1 MTTDPTNYRDKLYQN
16 YATLVM
22 RTPDTF
28 DVAMAD
34 RWGKAYDYYLRH
46 WLPPRQDA
54 VVLDVA
60 CGAGKLLHFF
70 KRRGYSNLT
79 GVDLSPEQ
87 VALARQVIPDIVQGD
102 VLPFLAARP
111 NHFDLITGLDII
123 EHLEKPVV
131 LQFLEACF
139 QALKPG
145 GRLILETVNADTP
158 FALPILYGDFTHE
171 SCFTPQTVLALLTMT
186 GFSAIEVRETGPVP
200 YGYSLKSSLRY
211 LVWRALRMGI
221 VLTNTV
227 ETGRTGSGIFT
238 RVMISSAL
246 KP

>member
-1 MTTDPTNYRDKLYQN
+1 MTPDPTNYRDKLYEN

-28 DVAMAD
+28 DVATAD
-34 RWGKAYDYYLRH
+34 RWGKAYDYYLRN
-46 WLPPRQDA
+46 WLPGRKDA
-54 VVLDVA
+54 AVLDVA

-87 VALARQVIPDIVQGD
+87 VALARQVIPGIVQGD
-102 VLPFLAARP
+102 VLPFLEARP
-111 NHFDLITGLDII
+111 GQYDLITGLDII
-123 EHLEKPVV
+123 EHLEKPAV
-131 LQFLEACF
+131 LRFLAAAF
-139 QALKPG
+139 RALRPG
-145 GRLILETVNADTP
+145 GRLVLETVNADTP
-158 FALPILYGDFTHE
+158 LGLPILYGDFTHE
-171 SCFTPQTVLALLTMT
+171 SCFTPQTVVALLRMT
-186 GFSAIEVRETGPVP
+186 GFPAIEVRETGPVP

-211 LVWRALRMGI
+211 LVWRLLRAGI

-227 ETGRTGSGIFT
+227 ETGTAGSGILT
-238 RVMISSAL
+238 RVMLASAV

>member
-1 MTTDPTNYRDKLYQN
+1 MTTDDKHYRDKLYAN

-22 RTPDTF
+22 RTPETF
-28 DVAMAD
+28 DAATAD
-34 RWGKAYDYYLRH
+34 RWGKAYDHYLRG
-46 WLPPRQDA
+46 WLPARKDA
-54 VVLDVA
+54 AILDVA

-70 KRRGYSNLT
+70 KRRGYSALT

-102 VLPFLAARP
+102 VLPFLEARAG
-111 NHFDLITGLDII
+111 HFDLITGLDII

-139 QALKPG
+139 RALKPD

-158 FALPILYGDFTHE
+158 LALPILYGDFTHE
-171 SCFTPQTVLALLTMT
+171 SCFTPQTVVALLTMT
-186 GFSAIEVRETGPVP
+186 GFSAIEVRETGPIP

-211 LVWRALRMGI
+211 LVWRMLRMGI

-238 RVMISSAL
+238 RVMIASAL
-246 KP
+246 KK

>member
-1 MTTDPTNYRDKLYQN
+1 MATDPKNYRDRLYQN

-28 DVAMAD
+28 DAATAD

-46 WLPPRQDA
+46 WLPPRKDA
-54 VVLDVA
+54 AVLDVA

-70 KRRGYSNLT
+70 KRRGYPNLT

-87 VALARQVIPDIVQGD
+87 VALARQVIPGIVQGD
-102 VLPFLAARP
+102 VLPFLEARP
-111 NHFDLITGLDII
+111 DHFDLITGLDII

-131 LQFLEACF
+131 LHFLEACF
-139 QALKPG
+139 RALRPG

-171 SCFTPQTVLALLTMT
+171 SCFTPQTVVALLRMT

-211 LVWRALRMGI
+211 LVWRVLRAGI
-221 VLTNTV
+221 LLANTA
-227 ETGRTGSGIFT
+227 ETGNTGSGVFT